1 MRYLLIHI
9 LSVLVIFSSLPAK
22 LTRADEELLKILPP
36 KERWELQ
43 RAIRQTQEVLK
54 DIKVFSFPGTDEITK
69 SLSESLNAI
78 NKRALKQI
86 KKDME
91 KHKQEFQQRH
101 QIDTKKIEEHF
112 KQNPPAVPIR
122 KRR

>member
-9 LSVLVIFSSLPAK
+9 LSVLVIFSSLPTK
-22 LTRADEELLKILPP
+22 LARADEKLLKILPP

-54 DIKVFSFPGTDEITK
+54 NIKVFSLPGTDEITK
-69 SLSESLNAI
+69 SIPKSLNTI
-78 NKRALKQI
+78 NKRAQEQI

-101 QIDTKKIEEHF
+101 QIDTKKIEEYF
-112 KQNPPAVPIR
+112 KQNPPAGPIR